1 VDKEEQFAI
10 LWDTYNFITP
20 RIHELEVKYE
30 ELLHTVKQ
38 YCMEESKGIPQTNG
52 LELRIQVGE
61 VIIDL
66 ETYYVKQISIVNE
79 ILEFQ
84 EQEKFTPTIEHEVDS
99 SSLTELKDITMVL
112 LESHRTSA
120 SEIIQILSA

>member
-1 VDKEEQFAI
+1 MDKEEQFAI

-30 ELLHTVKQ
+30 NLLRKVKQ
-38 YCMEESKGIPQTNG
+38 YCIEESRGIPQTNG
-52 LELRIQVGE
+52 LELRIDIGE

-84 EQEKFTPTIEHEVDS
+84 ERERFTPAIEHEVDS
-99 SSLTELKDITMVL
+99 STLTELKNITMVL
-112 LESHRTSA
+112 LDSHRSSA
-120 SEIIQILSA
+120 NEIIQILSA